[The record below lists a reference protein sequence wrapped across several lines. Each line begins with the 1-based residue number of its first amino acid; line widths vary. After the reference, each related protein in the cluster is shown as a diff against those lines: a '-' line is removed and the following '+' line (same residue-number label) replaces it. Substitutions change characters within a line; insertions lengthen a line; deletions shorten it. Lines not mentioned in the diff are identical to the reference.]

1 MEGILKESPS
11 QQNIHFFDL
20 AISKALRCNEDYFYF
35 YNFNLPFFYKNFS
48 KLLFQPLKNAAINIR
63 NGKDVAK
70 EDYSLS
76 ETNYFY
82 ITVNNV
88 KKEGFSFDERIFL
101 DPDRGENL
109 SKIALRKNE
118 LIITRSGT
126 VGMCKMFNLD
136 DKKIYIPSGYLI
148 VIEPDVS
155 KYEPKFL
162 ELYLSSSFGQRY
174 FNVHASGKTQKNISQ
189 PEVLSIP
196 IPIIDINQQ
205 REIIR
210 LVRENIETKIEKIE
224 RKIESLQNI
233 IDDVFVKYGYS
244 TKPKLKRDEKYVL
257 KDRFS
262 NLSKTNWLSTR
273 TYLCR
278 FIEDELPLFLKENL
292 RGQYIPFSRY
302 LKKIRSG
309 EYIPKKYYSSEE
321 TNFVYLRVNN
331 ISLNELNLEEPI
343 FLNNSIGEQ
352 YKKIAIKE
360 NDLILTRSGTVG
372 KSIIFA
378 KQSDDERIYIPSH
391 HLAVIQF
398 NNLEEA
404 LFLKYY
410 VQSSF
415 GFDFFWAFSTGKSQK
430 EITNWSVRKLPI
442 PAIDEKLREKIVSEI
457 QQREEI
463 SNQHKEEIKKLRE
476 EIDNL
481 IYKTLKQGK
490 YGFY

>member
-11 QQNIHFFDL
+11 QQNIHFSDL

-35 YNFNLPFFYKNFS
+35 YNFNLPLFYKNFS
-48 KLLFQPLKNAAINIR
+48 KLRFQPLKKVVINIR

-76 ETNYFY
+76 ETDHFY

-88 KKEGFSFDERIFL
+88 KKEGFSFDEKIFL
-101 DPDRGENL
+101 DPEKGESL
-109 SKIALRKNE
+109 SKFALRKRD
-118 LIITRSGT
+118 LIVTRSGT
-126 VGMCKMFNLD
+126 VGMCKMFNLND
-136 DKKIYIPSGYLI
+136 RKIYIPSGYLI
-148 VIEPDVS
+148 VVEPDES
-155 KYEPKFL
+155 KYDTKFL

-189 PEVLSIP
+189 QEVLSIP
-196 IPIIDINQQ
+196 IPIIDLNRQK
-205 REIIR
+205 EIIR
-210 LVRENIETKIEKIE
+210 LVQENIEVKIEKVE
-224 RKIESLQNI
+224 SKIESLQDI

-244 TKPKLKRDEKYVL
+244 TKPRLKRDEEYL
-257 KDRFS
+257 LEDRFS
-262 NLSKTNWLSTR
+262 NLSKTNWLSAR

-302 LKKIRSG
+302 VTKIRSG
-309 EYIPKKYYSSEE
+309 EYIPKKYYSPDE

-331 ISLNELNLEEPI
+331 ISSNELNLEEPI
-343 FLNNSIGEQ
+343 FLNEPIGEQ
-352 YKKIAIKE
+352 YKSIAITEK
-360 NDLILTRSGTVG
+360 DLILTRSGTVG
-372 KSIIFA
+372 KSVIFT

-410 VQSSF
+410 IQSSF
-415 GFDFFWAFSTGKSQK
+415 GSDFFWAFSTGKSQK
-430 EITNWSVRKLPI
+430 EITNWSIRKLPI
-442 PAIDEKLREKIVSEI
+442 PTIDKKSREKIISEI
-457 QQREEI
+457 QQREGE
-463 SNQHKEEIKKLRE
+463 SNQYKKEVKKLRE

-481 IYKTLKQGK
+481 IYNILKR
-490 YGFY
+490 